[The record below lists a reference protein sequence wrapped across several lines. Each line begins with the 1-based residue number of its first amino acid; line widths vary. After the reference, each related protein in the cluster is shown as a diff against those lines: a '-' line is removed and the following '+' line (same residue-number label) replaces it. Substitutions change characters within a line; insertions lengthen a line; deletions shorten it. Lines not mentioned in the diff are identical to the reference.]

1 MFCDVLRFYITNHE
15 EMNPGKID
23 FTDKNLTLFRVYV
36 PEQTDDILCGYNLL
50 RKMIEIILCE
60 EHIFSITVKDLIGG
74 DVTYEEYK
82 AYIKNAKLTDNH
94 LNDKITIKSNAVF
107 SRSLPKMS
115 LDRKLEFYLVASSQ
129 FIRNSR
135 INQRKFIPWG
145 ETSEK

>member
-1 MFCDVLRFYITNHE
+1 
-15 EMNPGKID
+15 MNPGKID

-74 DVTYEEYK
+74 DVTYKEYK

-115 LDRKLEFYLVASSQ
+115 LDRKLEYYLVASSQ